1 MAPSNTTRSTRSR
14 WRHSMYY
21 IAQVDRRSGMPQTS
35 GLNEAACA
43 GATPPSGVTIGH
55 RAGGTP

>member
-1 MAPSNTTRSTRSR
+1 
-14 WRHSMYY
+14 MYY